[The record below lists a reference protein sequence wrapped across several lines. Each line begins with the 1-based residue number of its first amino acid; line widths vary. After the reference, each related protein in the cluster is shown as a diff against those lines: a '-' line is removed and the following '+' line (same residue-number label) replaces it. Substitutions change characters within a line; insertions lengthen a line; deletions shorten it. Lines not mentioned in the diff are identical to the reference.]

1 MIKKLLS
8 LTLVILPLLI
18 LAQLQSFTVNL
29 TGTPEICT
37 NNGTLSWTTSGT
49 TANSTISYS
58 IYNVTNLTTPV
69 TSTTSLT
76 YVGLPTGTYRVVAT
90 QTLGTSSN
98 QATSNNFT
106 IADQKTP
113 MTAVTSTLAS
123 NEICGNDGSFTVNV
137 TGGRAPYRYQ
147 LLDTNNVMIS
157 EFQSSTNSYTFT
169 GLKAANHKYRVI
181 DACGTGLVGER
192 SILNTP
198 SDFNRALFYA
208 VYNSDCSGIVV
219 YLTGLI
225 NTTGNS
231 AVVKYPLNIKME
243 YINPNTGAIETT
255 SRTYTSFYDD
265 GISNGSNLFIPYFS
279 QLSSLKIKITL
290 TDACGRVSTQTDDF
304 SYSNVYMPQFRDAG
318 TVDSCPSQY
327 FSISSSSLSN
337 IRLYESFRVNFISAP
352 AGFDPITYNANHGQL
367 ARQHLYGSSTQ
378 PLPMGDYTIEIIDR
392 CGKVEQRTFTIKGQ
406 EIHYYILNSQ
416 NCDASGFHMEAS
428 LYYPES
434 GLDFYNVQILE
445 APQAFI
451 DQYGSLPYTV
461 PDDKFLIKNGKR
473 IKLAINNLPFGQY
486 KIISGTSCNTSTSA
500 ITFQYNALPSRAEP
514 IVELNCGGQ
523 FRTTNLPYVYQRY
536 FPESDAW
543 GTSLNNTTLDGS
555 GEKPITFTANIGV
568 WQTQPSGK
576 YRIID
581 YPKKQQII
589 FENGVETVV
598 WCAPIV
604 LKEFEIGTALTFSN
618 AYAFECANGTYDVA
632 LSANGGTAPLTY
644 AIVSSEA
651 NDATTIKDNGTN
663 PIFEGLAGGTYFFR
677 VYDQCGNFQTR
688 KLDIAKLGRP
698 GIRMVPVCASNELSL
713 VVDGLD
719 YLKYEWTKD
728 GEPNNIL
735 STTNVLNLGTYTADK
750 AGLYHVRISI
760 NSATSCINSTLDLK
774 LTEDALTA
782 AKAGT
787 GQTVNLTYDENMGT
801 NLNLFDYLQGN
812 YDGFGTWTETTT
824 PSSSLLIGNQWRV
837 SSAQSGTYSFKYT
850 VTGACGGATDTATV
864 IINLAKVCYKKPVI
878 SAAGDA
884 LPTKVGITSLS
895 RAGADAQGENWP
907 MVRQGGWIALESNT
921 KGFVVNRVPF
931 DASGLPIGIPVA
943 NFVAGMMV
951 YDTTNNCLKVYNGSI
966 WSCFSTQT
974 CPE

>member
-29 TGTPEICT
+29 TGTPEICP

-58 IYNVTNLTTPV
+58 IYNVTDLKTAV

-76 YVGLPTGTYRVVAT
+76 YVGLPAGTYRVVAT

-98 QATSNNFT
+98 QATSNDFT

-113 MTAVTSTLAS
+113 ITNVWSKVVS
-123 NEICGNDGSFTVNV
+123 NETCGSDGSFRVIV

-147 LLDTNNVMIS
+147 ILDDSNAVVS
-157 EFQSSTNSYTFT
+157 EFQDNSNTYTFT
-169 GLKAANHKYRVI
+169 GLKAANYRYRVI
-181 DACGTGLVGER
+181 DACGTGLVSARE
-192 SILNTP
+192 ILSQVSNFTGIQFRGRP
-198 SDFNRALFYA
+198 TQ
-208 VYNSDCSGIVV
+208 DCTGVQLSYKGITSLG
-219 YLTGLI
+219 YIKL
-225 NTTGNS
+225 
-231 AVVKYPLNIKME
+231 PLSIKME
-243 YINPNTGAIETT
+243 YTNPNTGLVETVLGT
-255 SRTYTSFYDD
+255 DT
-265 GISNGSNLFIPYFS
+265 NMPVIPYFTGVS
-279 QLSSLKIKITL
+279 QLQLKTTT
-290 TDACGRVSTQTDDF
+290 TDACGRTVTQTDNF
-304 SYSNVYMPQFRDAG
+304 KYSASYDYSIRSTSGV
-318 TVDSCPSQY
+318 CPGQY
-327 FSISSSSLSN
+327 FGTYAVDTWMVNYSLVSKH
-337 IRLYESFRVNFISAP
+337 RVNFISAP
-352 AGFDPITYNANHGQL
+352 QGFDPLVYNSNHGQL
-367 ARQHLYGSSTQ
+367 STVHNYGGYSQALPEGTYKYQIIDECGNIQLENTVVIQSTPFKLNVFQPKSCGSSTITLMGGGPVENGAIF
-378 PLPMGDYTIEIIDR
+378 PLVNTRI
-392 CGKVEQRTFTIKGQ
+392 T
-406 EIHYYILNSQ
+406 S
-416 NCDASGFHMEAS
+416 
-428 LYYPES
+428 
-434 GLDFYNVQILE
+434 

-451 DQYGSLPYTV
+451 DQYGALPYTI
-461 PDDKFLIKNGKR
+461 PDEAFITQDGNKTSFLLSDIPPGAYTISSETTCNSSVST
-473 IKLAINNLPFGQY
+473 ASINA
-486 KIISGTSCNTSTSA
+486 S
-500 ITFQYNALPSRAEP
+500 
-514 IVELNCGGQ
+514 VEQADPTPQVEFNCAGQ
-523 FRTTNLPYVYQRY
+523 FKFIRDSGSGLIVNYQKF
-536 FPESDAW
+536 FPEKNAW
-543 GTSLNNTTLDGS
+543 GTTSISAVPSYVG
-555 GEKPITFTANIGV
+555 TFTSYPNE
-568 WQTQPSGK
+568 WNTQSAGK
-576 YRIID
+576 YRIISTPILYNEIVD
-581 YPKKQQII
+581 NKYVAR
-589 FENGVETVV
+589 F
-598 WCAPIV
+598 CDPIV
-604 LKEFEIGTALTFSN
+604 LKEFEIGATLTFSN

-632 LSANGGTAPLTY
+632 LSASGGTAPLTY

-651 NDATTIKDNGTN
+651 NDATIIKDNGTN
-663 PIFEGLAGGTYFFR
+663 PIFEGLTGGTYFFR

-907 MVRQGGWIALESNT
+907 MVREGGWIALESNT

-931 DASGLPIGIPVA
+931 DTNGLPVGIPVA

>member
-18 LAQLQSFTVNL
+18 LAQLQSFTISL
-29 TGTPEICT
+29 TGTPEICP

-76 YVGLPTGTYRVVAT
+76 YVGLPAGTYRVVAT

-113 MTAVTSTLAS
+113 MTAVTTNYRG
-123 NEICGNDGSFTVNV
+123 NEICGNDGFIRVQA

-147 LLDTNNVMIS
+147 LLDDSNAVVS
-157 EFQSSTNSYTFT
+157 EFQDNATSYTFT
-169 GLKAANHKYRVI
+169 GLKAANYRYRVI
-181 DACGTGLVGER
+181 DACGTGIVGETA
-192 SILNTP
+192 ITYTP
-198 SDFNRALFYA
+198 TNFTGIY
-208 VYNSDCSGIVV
+208 YNGKNLEDCSGVQLIFYSV
-219 YLTGLI
+219 YGYNL
-225 NTTGNS
+225 
-231 AVVKYPLNIKME
+231 VQKPPYQVKVSYTD
-243 YINPNTGAIETT
+243 PNTNEVVTLN
-255 SRTYTSFYDD
+255 SNPVS
-265 GISNGSNLFIPYFS
+265 SNGDPMVVIPRFQGID
-279 QLSSLKIKITL
+279 QLLLTVTT
-290 TDACGRVSTQTDDF
+290 TDACGRTVTQTDNF
-304 SYSNVYMPQFRDAG
+304 NYSISHYVASS
-318 TVDSCPSQY
+318 SCGGQY
-327 FSISSSSLSN
+327 FYIKGQLDRYQNFYST
-337 IRLYESFRVNFISAP
+337 YKVNFIEAP
-352 AGFDPITYNANHGQL
+352 ANFDPVAYNEFHGQY
-367 ARQHLYGSSTQ
+367 QSSHSYGSTSQ
-378 PLPMGDYTIEIIDR
+378 PLPAGTYRFQIIDS
-392 CGKVEQRTFTIKGQ
+392 CGGISERTVVIKTMAPTLYVEQRNSCDIDRVNLVGKISDAYYGLSFGFVDTQITKAPQSFIDEYGPLPYIIPKDRFEIDATGKLIMFVLKNMPVGSYTFSTSNACNDLVVTSNITVNKSPSSYSPKYTM
-406 EIHYYILNSQ
+406 EYS
-416 NCDASGFHMEAS
+416 CDGKFR
-428 LYYPES
+428 
-434 GLDFYNVQILE
+434 FLE
-445 APQAFI
+445 AR
-451 DQYGSLPYTV
+451 G
-461 PDDKFLIKNGKR
+461 R
-473 IKLAINNLPFGQY
+473 AIY
-486 KIISGTSCNTSTSA
+486 
-500 ITFQYNALPSRAEP
+500 
-514 IVELNCGGQ
+514 
-523 FRTTNLPYVYQRY
+523 YQRY
-536 FPESDAW
+536 FPEQNAW
-543 GTSLNNTTLDGS
+543 GISSTKTHVDGS
-555 GEKPITFTANIGV
+555 GTEAPYFYASSGE
-568 WQTQPSGK
+568 WQSQPEGR
-576 YRIID
+576 YRVIEEIVQYND
-581 YPKKQQII
+581 IKDNKRVFLYCDP
-589 FENGVETVV
+589 VV
-598 WCAPIV
+598 V
-604 LKEFEIGTALTFSN
+604 SEFEIKPPTTLAFSN
-618 AYAFECANGTYDVA
+618 VYAFACANGTYDVT
-632 LSANGGTAPLTY
+632 LSASGGTAPLTY

-931 DASGLPIGIPVA
+931 DTNGLPVGIPVA